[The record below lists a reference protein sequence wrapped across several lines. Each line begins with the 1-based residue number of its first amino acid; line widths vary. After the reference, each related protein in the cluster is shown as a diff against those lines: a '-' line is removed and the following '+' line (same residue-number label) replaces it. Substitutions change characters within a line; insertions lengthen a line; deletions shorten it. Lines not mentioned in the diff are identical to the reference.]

1 MQKIVLA
8 LAAASAS
15 AFVGPAA
22 TRLATKIN
30 TATIEPETPEE
41 EVVAEVAAPPAPR
54 AWAIEQDMRAGITG
68 PFGFFDPLSLS
79 AGKSEQRLKY
89 FREAELKHARV
100 AMLAAVGFPLQE
112 QFHPLF
118 GGDIDA
124 PSYISFQMTPLQT
137 FWPIVVSAIFLLE
150 ANTALQTFKD
160 PTEALWALKEDHA
173 AGDLGFDPL
182 NFGAKA
188 DLRAQELAV
197 GRLAMLG
204 IAGMVA
210 QEVSTQAW
218 LFTWFETI

>member
-8 LAAASAS
+8 LAARRLG
-15 AFVGPAA
+15 VRRPA

-100 AMLAAVGFPLQE
+100 AMLAAAGFLVAE
-112 QFHPLF
+112 NFHPLF
-118 GGDIDA
+118 GGAIDA
-124 PSYISFQMTPLQT
+124 PHVAYQQTPLQT
-137 FWPIVVSAIFLLE
+137 FWPVVVLYVGIVEIFSVF
-150 ANTALQTFKD
+150 TFES
-160 PTEALWALKEDHA
+160 PFEGNLWTLKSDRVP
-173 AGDLGFDPL
+173 GDFEFDPAGLYPEDAAEQLDMQNKEL
-182 NFGAKA
+182 NN
-188 DLRAQELAV
+188 
-197 GRLAMLG
+197 GRLAM
-204 IAGMVA
+204 IAMAGMVA
-210 QEVSTQAW
+210 RSPPAPRNPPV
-218 LFTWFETI
+218 